1 MTSSPDLW
9 RLDAVELAALIRTRR
24 VSAREAVQAVLARM
38 DQVNPAINAV
48 VLPLHEAALA
58 EAEAADAKLAR
69 GEATG
74 VLHGVPVTT
83 KCNVDQV
90 GLPTDNGVVAYKD
103 NIATEDNPVVAHI
116 KRAGAIVVGR
126 TNAPAFSMRW
136 FTTNDLH
143 GRTLNPWDV
152 RLTPGGSSGGA
163 GAAIA
168 AGIGPIG
175 HGNDIG
181 GSIRYP
187 AYCCGIAGL
196 KPTHGR
202 VPAWNPGSPV
212 ARPIASQ
219 LMAVQGPMARR
230 VRDLRLALEAM
241 AGFHPLDPRSL
252 DVPLRGPRLASPIR
266 VALVTHWPGLTLHPA
281 IAEGLRA
288 AGRALAASGYAV
300 EEVDPPNLGE
310 AAALWMVLAMPDL
323 LSGLAPL
330 AEAHGDAAI
339 KRSLQLWR
347 ENNPPPDPA
356 AALRALAQRELL
368 LHRWQLFLQD
378 NPLIVLPISA
388 ALAYPQDQDLIDGA
402 TAGKMIAEQAPLLE
416 LAMLGLP
423 CVAVPAGLHNGVP
436 LGVQIVAGRLRE
448 DLALDAGEVVEAALG
463 LDTPIDPRPAP

>member
-1 MTSSPDLW
+1 MPQDLW
-9 RLDAVELAALIRTRR
+9 RLDAVDLAALIRTRQ
-24 VSAREAVQAVLARM
+24 VSAREAVRSVLARL

-58 EAEAADAKLAR
+58 EADAADARLAR
-69 GEATG
+69 GEAVG

-83 KCNVDQV
+83 KCNTDQA
-90 GLPTDNGVVAYKD
+90 GLPSDNGVVD
-103 NIATEDNPVVAHI
+103 FQDRIAAEDNPVIAHM

-136 FTTNDLH
+136 FTDNDLH
-143 GRTLNPWDV
+143 GRTLNPWDA

-187 AYCCGIAGL
+187 ACCCGIAGL

-202 VPAWNPGSPV
+202 VPAWNPSAPV

-230 VRDLRLALEAM
+230 VRDLRLGLEAM

-252 DVPLRGPRLASPIR
+252 DMPLRGAPPPAPIR
-266 VALVTHWPGLTLHPA
+266 VALVTRWPGVALHPA

-288 AGRALAASGYAV
+288 AGRALAAAGYAI
-300 EEVDPPNLGE
+300 EEIDPPDLGE
-310 AAALWMVLAMPDL
+310 AAALWMVLAGPDL
-323 LSGLAPL
+323 LPGLEPL
-330 AEAHGDAAI
+330 AEAHGDAGI
-339 KRSLQLWR
+339 KRALRLWR
-347 ENNPPPDPA
+347 ETNPPPDAA

-368 LHRWQLFLQD
+368 LHRWQVFLQD
-378 NPLIVLPISA
+378 TPLIVLPVSA
-388 ALAYPQDQDLIDGA
+388 ALPFPQGHDLVDAA
-402 TAGKMIAEQAPLLE
+402 TSGRIIAEQAPLLE

-423 CVAVPAGLHNGVP
+423 CVAVPAGLHEGVP
-436 LGVQIVAGRLRE
+436 LGVQIVAGRFRE

-463 LDTPIDPRPAP
+463 LATPIDPRPAP